1 MWPANHIWGLMK
13 NTALMA
19 LALFAVVVV
28 SNGSAVTSETSISM
42 DTASIISSVIY
53 YLIKMFM
60 TGAGIV
66 I

>member
-1 MWPANHIWGLMK
+1 MK

-19 LALFAVVVV
+19 LAIFAVVVV
-28 SNGSAVTSETSISM
+28 SNGSAVTSETNIGM
-42 DTASIISSVIY
+42 DTASIITSVTS

-66 I
+66 V

>member
-1 MWPANHIWGLMK
+1 MK